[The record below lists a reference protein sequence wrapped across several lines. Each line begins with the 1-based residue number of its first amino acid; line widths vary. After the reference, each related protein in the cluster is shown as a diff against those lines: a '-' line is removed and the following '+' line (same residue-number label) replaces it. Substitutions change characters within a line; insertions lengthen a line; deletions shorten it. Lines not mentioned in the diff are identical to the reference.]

1 MYRSV
6 FAFMGCLHRAM
17 TGFAVLVFLV
27 ITPAHAQEPSLACKL
42 LQPAELESAL
52 GEWALGGKATKF
64 SGFTTNS
71 GGIALDS
78 CSSDIVRPGHGH
90 LGVTVL
96 IVKNHPMD
104 GADFIRGRNG
114 ALARQGQWK
123 VKGAQFEEKTVGNA
137 ICTRS
142 GRPNVPAHS
151 VCSIP
156 RARGYVEVDVK
167 APSQKEMASMD
178 AVRTLVQK
186 AVTRL

>member
-1 MYRSV
+1 MCLAD
-6 FAFMGCLHRAM
+6 FASMGYLHRAM

-27 ITPAHAQEPSLACKL
+27 TTPAHAQKPSDVACKL
-42 LQPAELESAL
+42 LQPAEIESAL
-52 GEWALGGKATKF
+52 DGKAVTKF
-64 SGFTTNS
+64 SGISLNEQ
-71 GGIALDS
+71 GIAQDH
-78 CSSDIVRPGHGH
+78 CSIGIAKPGMGGT
-90 LGVTVL
+90 LTVSIL
-96 IVKNHPMD
+96 ILKNHPMD

-142 GRPNVPAHS
+142 SRPNVPAHS

>member
-6 FAFMGCLHRAM
+6 LASIGYLHRAM

-27 ITPAHAQEPSLACKL
+27 TTPAHAQEPSVVACKL
-42 LQPAELESAL
+42 LQPAEIES
-52 GEWALGGKATKF
+52 ALGGKAVTKF
-64 SGFTTNS
+64 SGFTVNEQ
-71 GGIALDS
+71 GIAMDN
-78 CSSDIVRPGHGH
+78 CSIEIARPGMAGR
-90 LGVTVL
+90 LTVDIL

-104 GADFIRGRNG
+104 GGDFIRMRN
-114 ALARQGQWK
+114 AAAARQGQWK

-137 ICTRS
+137 ICTMS

-186 AVTRL
+186 AYTRL

>member
-6 FAFMGCLHRAM
+6 FASMGYLHRAM

-27 ITPAHAQEPSLACKL
+27 TTPAHAQEPSVVACKL
-42 LQPAELESAL
+42 LQLAEIES
-52 GEWALGGKATKF
+52 ALGGKATTKL
-64 SGFTTNS
+64 SGVSLNER
-71 GGIALDS
+71 GIAMDI
-78 CSSDIVRPGHGH
+78 CSVGIARPATDGR
-90 LGVTVL
+90 LSVTIK
-96 IVKNHPMD
+96 IVKNLPMD
-104 GADFIRGRNG
+104 GGDHIRLNNT
-114 ALARQGQWK
+114 ATARQGQWK

-137 ICTRS
+137 ICTLS

-186 AVTRL
+186 AYTRW